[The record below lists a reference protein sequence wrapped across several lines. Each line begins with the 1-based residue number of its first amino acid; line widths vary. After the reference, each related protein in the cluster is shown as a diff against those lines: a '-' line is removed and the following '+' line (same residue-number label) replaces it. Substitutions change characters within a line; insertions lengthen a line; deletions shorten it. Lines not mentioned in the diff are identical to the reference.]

1 LSNSSTKSS
10 GVSFLGLLAIVFITL
25 KLVGV
30 SAVATWSWWWVVS
43 PLWIPLAIFLTV
55 VSPLWIPLAI
65 FLTVVIVTCIIAG
78 LVAIFAK

>member
-1 LSNSSTKSS
+1 MSTQTTTRSG

-43 PLWIPLAIFLTV
+43 PLWVPLAIA
-55 VSPLWIPLAI
+55 LAVFAVIMI
-65 FLTVVIVTCIIAG
+65 FAG

>member
-1 LSNSSTKSS
+1 MSTQTTTRSG

-43 PLWIPLAIFLTV
+43 PLWIPLAIALAVFLV
-55 VSPLWIPLAI
+55 IMI
-65 FLTVVIVTCIIAG
+65 FAG

>member
-1 LSNSSTKSS
+1 MSTQTTTRSG

-30 SAVATWSWWWVVS
+30 SAVATWSWFWVVS
-43 PLWIPLAIFLTV
+43 PLWIPLAL
-55 VSPLWIPLAI
+55 
-65 FLTVVIVTCIIAG
+65 VIVVFAVIMIFAG

>member
-1 LSNSSTKSS
+1 MSTQTTTRS
-10 GVSFLGLLAIVFITL
+10 GGISFLGLLAIVFITL

-43 PLWIPLAIFLTV
+43 PLWIPLAIALTV
-55 VSPLWIPLAI
+55 FAVIMI
-65 FLTVVIVTCIIAG
+65 FAG

>member
-1 LSNSSTKSS
+1 MSTQTTTRS
-10 GVSFLGLLAIVFITL
+10 GGISFLGLLAIVFITL

-43 PLWIPLAIFLTV
+43 PLWIPLAIALTV
-55 VSPLWIPLAI
+55 FLVIMI
-65 FLTVVIVTCIIAG
+65 FAG

>member
-1 LSNSSTKSS
+1 MSTQTTTRS
-10 GVSFLGLLAIVFITL
+10 GGISFLGLLAIVFITL

-43 PLWIPLAIFLTV
+43 PLWIPLAIA
-55 VSPLWIPLAI
+55 LAVFAVIMI
-65 FLTVVIVTCIIAG
+65 FAG

>member
-1 LSNSSTKSS
+1 MSAQTTTRS
-10 GVSFLGLLAIVFITL
+10 GGISFLGLLAIVFITL

-43 PLWIPLAIFLTV
+43 PLWIPLAIA
-55 VSPLWIPLAI
+55 LAVFAVIMI
-65 FLTVVIVTCIIAG
+65 FAG

>member
-1 LSNSSTKSS
+1 MSTQTTTRS
-10 GVSFLGLLAIVFITL
+10 GGISFLGLLAIVFITL

-43 PLWIPLAIFLTV
+43 PLWIPLAIALTV
-55 VSPLWIPLAI
+55 FTVIMI
-65 FLTVVIVTCIIAG
+65 FAG

>member
-1 LSNSSTKSS
+1 MSTQTTTRSG

-30 SAVATWSWWWVVS
+30 SVVATWSWWWVVS
-43 PLWIPLAIFLTV
+43 PLWIPLAIALTV
-55 VSPLWIPLAI
+55 FAVIMI
-65 FLTVVIVTCIIAG
+65 FAG